1 MLCNPRLRRTVAI
14 DCTKMAMSMSMCAVY
29 APHFV
34 RAGVIDEVYKA
45 AGLRPRTGPAGV
57 APEEVALSEETK
69 RNGFAK
75 L

>member
-1 MLCNPRLRRTVAI
+1 
-14 DCTKMAMSMSMCAVY
+14 MCAVY

>member
-14 DCTKMAMSMSMCAVY
+14 DCTKTVMCAVY